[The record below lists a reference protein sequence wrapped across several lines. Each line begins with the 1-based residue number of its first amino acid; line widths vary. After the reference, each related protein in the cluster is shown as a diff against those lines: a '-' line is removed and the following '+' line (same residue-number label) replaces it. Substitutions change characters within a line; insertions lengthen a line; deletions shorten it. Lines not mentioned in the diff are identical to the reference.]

1 MAVAPCHLKNPSRA
15 RGQDKGITGKSE
27 ISSLTKI
34 FIRKANRKEMRLW
47 PETWGVHL
55 RLDWVRYVRIIS
67 AVPSVGHK
75 LIDLWP
81 LLYSLE
87 GHHQLVSGT
96 YHNVSAV

>member
-1 MAVAPCHLKNPSRA
+1 MARDL
-15 RGQDKGITGKSE
+15 GGG
-27 ISSLTKI
+27 L
-34 FIRKANRKEMRLW
+34 
-47 PETWGVHL
+47 HL